1 MLAQLNRRLVVVVLF
16 PTLFIILTLLSLRTG
31 IHRQIIQHL
40 DLPPNQRSDLD
51 LFNNLEQNQ
60 DSPNSPRHPIYKP
73 DRTSLE
79 PIVDNFPLAQAATSY
94 ADMPP
99 IPLWNRPPAPHF
111 YENTPLVIGFTRN
124 WKLLQQAVASYITA
138 GWPSEDIYVIE
149 NTGTFNANEQ
159 GKLSLQNPFYL
170 DYRRLTG
177 IFSVNII
184 STPTLLTYS
193 QLQNF
198 VLGVAL
204 DKGWDY
210 YFNSHMDVV
219 ALSEEEMSPGDENG
233 YKSLYER
240 CVEDLSAT
248 IQPDYAVDPQTGR
261 QGMWGIKAYGDGR
274 GLVLTNARALQEI
287 GGWDS
292 QIPYAGARCD
302 VQERLAM
309 RGYKL
314 ADAFVGGI
322 YDVGDSVQNI
332 GALYRRRNISTKDEE
347 GESVEVEVE
356 DERAGEG
363 YKKLKNQL
371 LKMQAAKQADG
382 GKARYG
388 WRNIQGGGRDEPF
401 YRDPEGFEKAVILT
415 NEFSRK
421 LMAEKWGHIGCGLR
435 EAGLSADDAWRVE
448 HDWDR
453 QMGLG

>member
-1 MLAQLNRRLVVVVLF
+1 MLAQWNRRLLLLVLF
-16 PTLFIILTLLSLRTG
+16 PTIFIIIMLLSLRTG

-40 DLPPNQRSDLD
+40 DLPPDKRPDVDLYS
-51 LFNNLEQNQ
+51 NNLEQKN
-60 DSPNSPRHPIYKP
+60 DPISGSRHPIYKP
-73 DRTSLE
+73 ARTPIE

-124 WKLLQQAVASYITA
+124 WQLLQQVVASYITS

-149 NTGTFNANEQ
+149 NTGTFNANAN
-159 GKLSLQNPFYL
+159 GKLSLQNPFYM
-170 DYRRLTG
+170 DHRRLTG
-177 IFSVNII
+177 IFSVNVIT
-184 STPTLLTYS
+184 TPTLLSYS

-198 VLGVAL
+198 ILGVAME
-204 DKGWDY
+204 KGWGY

-219 ALSEEEMSPGDENG
+219 ALSEEEMSPNDDNG

-240 CVEDLSAT
+240 CVDDLAMT
-248 IQPDYAVDPQTGR
+248 LQPEYAVDPTTGQ
-261 QGMWGIKAYGDGR
+261 QGRWGMKAYGDGR
-274 GLVLTNARALQEI
+274 GLVLMNAGALQEI

-309 RGYKL
+309 KGFQL

-322 YDVGDSVQNI
+322 YDVGESVENV
-332 GALYRRRNISTKDEE
+332 GALYRRRNINDKDEE
-347 GESVEVEVE
+347 DEVVQVEVE

-371 LKMQAAKQADG
+371 LKMQQAKLGDG
-382 GKARYG
+382 GVSRYG
-388 WRNIQGGGRDEPF
+388 WRSIQGGGSRDEPF
-401 YRDPEGFEKAVILT
+401 YKDPEGFERAILLT

-435 EAGLSADDAWRVE
+435 AAGLSADDAWRVE
-448 HDWDR
+448 HDW
-453 QMGLG
+453 